1 MGFCFLL
8 KCVILFYMDR
18 IILHCDLN
26 NFYASVECALN
37 PELKGVPLAVAGSKE
52 NRHGVVLAKNETA
65 KAYGVKTG
73 DVIWQ
78 AEQKCPGLIVV
89 PPHFDH
95 YMKYSNAIFEL
106 YTHYTDMV
114 EPFGSDECWLDVT
127 GCTKL
132 FGNGVDIANTLRE
145 RVKREFGLTL
155 SVGVSFNKVF
165 AKLGSDLKKPDATTV
180 ISRENFKSIIWP
192 LPASDML
199 LIGRK
204 TSEKLKKLNIFTIG
218 ELAASNE
225 ELLVSHLGINGK
237 HILLSARGEDNE
249 PVRKAHLSREI
260 KSVGHGMTAVRDIT
274 TCEDGESL
282 IFYLADLVATRMRKY
297 KVKGSGVSIHLRFSD
312 LSSVSKQTTV
322 APLNTSDRITE
333 AALSLYKEIAVKPVR
348 TITVTVFDLS
358 SDEYVQTSMFELQD
372 TKSER
377 LEKAIDK
384 IRAKYGKN
392 TINRAALIER
402 DFIYDK
408 TDSEDFLPFKR

>member
-1 MGFCFLL
+1 M
-8 KCVILFYMDR
+8 
-18 IILHCDLN
+18 HCDLN

-37 PELKGVPLAVAGSKE
+37 PELKGIPLAVAGSKE
-52 NRHGVVLAKNETA
+52 NRHGVVLAKNELA
-65 KAYGVKTG
+65 KSYGVRTG

-78 AEQKCPGLIVV
+78 AEQKCPGLRVV
-89 PPHFDH
+89 TPHFDH
-95 YMKYSNAIFEL
+95 YMKYSDAIFEL

-127 GCTKL
+127 GCTRL
-132 FGNGVDIANTLRE
+132 FGSGKDIADTIRE

-180 ISRENFKSIIWP
+180 ISRDNFKSLIWP
-192 LPASDML
+192 LPAADML
-199 LIGRK
+199 MVGRK
-204 TSEKLKKLNIFTIG
+204 TSDKLKRLNIFTIG
-218 ELAASNE
+218 DLAAASE
-225 ELLVSHLGINGK
+225 ELLVGHFGVNGK
-237 HILLSARGEDNE
+237 HLIMSARGEDKE
-249 PVRKAHLSREI
+249 SVRKAHIAREI

-274 TCEDGESL
+274 TLEDGEAL

-297 KVKGSGVSIHLRFSD
+297 KVKGSGVSVHVRFAD
-312 LSSVSKQTTV
+312 LTGVSKQTTV
-322 APLNTSDRITE
+322 TPLNTSDKITE
-333 AALSLYKEIAVKPVR
+333 AAFGLYKTLATKPVR
-348 TITVTVFDLS
+348 TITVTVFNLS
-358 SDEYVQTSMFELQD
+358 SEEFVQTSMFDVVD

>member
-1 MGFCFLL
+1 
-8 KCVILFYMDR
+8 MDR

-37 PELKGVPLAVAGSKE
+37 PELRDFPLAVAGSKE
-52 NRHGVVLAKNETA
+52 NRHGVVLAKNEIA
-65 KAYGVKTG
+65 KKHGVKTG

-78 AEQKCPGLIVV
+78 AEQKCPGLRVV

-95 YMKYSNAIFEL
+95 YTRYSESIFEL

-127 GCTKL
+127 GCTRL
-132 FGNGVDIANTLRE
+132 FGDGKQIADTLRE
-145 RVKREFGLTL
+145 RVKQEFGLTL

-180 ISRENFKSIIWP
+180 ISRENFKSLVWP

-199 LIGRK
+199 MVGRK

-218 ELAASNE
+218 DLAASSE
-225 ELLVSHLGINGK
+225 DLLVSHFGINGK
-237 HILLSARGEDNE
+237 HMIQNARGEDYE
-249 PVRKAHLSREI
+249 MVRKYHLSREI
-260 KSVGHGMTAVRDIT
+260 KSVGHGMTAKKDIT
-274 TCEDGESL
+274 TLEDAQAL
-282 IFYLADLVATRMRKY
+282 IYYLSELVSIRMRKY
-297 KVKGSGVSIHLRFSD
+297 KVKGSGVALHIRFND
-312 LSSVSKQTTV
+312 LTNVSKQTATP
-322 APLNTSDRITE
+322 PLNTSDKITDT
-333 AALSLYKEIAVKPVR
+333 AFAMYKTLATKPVR
-348 TITVTVFDLS
+348 AISVSVFALS
-358 SDEYVQTSMFELQD
+358 SDEFVQTSMFDEID

-384 IRAKYGKN
+384 IRAKYGKVA
-392 TINRAALIER
+392 ISRAALIER